1 MPGEPLSSLWAHRQF
16 VRFWLAR
23 MGGITAGQM
32 LMVAVA
38 WQIYDISS
46 SSSAWDLGL
55 VGLFQFVPALVMTLP
70 AGHVADRL
78 RRGRIFA
85 ACMAAQAAVAFLLV
99 AATQGGLASRELIFR
114 VSVMLGVA
122 RQST

>member
-23 MGGITAGQM
+23 LGGITASQM

-46 SSSAWDLGL
+46 SAWDMGL
-55 VGLFQFVPALVMTLP
+55 VGLFQFVPALVMSLP

-78 RRGRIFA
+78 HRGRIFA
-85 ACMAAQAAVAFLLV
+85 DCMAAQAALARLLV
-99 AATQGGLASRELIFR
+99 AGTQGGLA
-114 VSVMLGVA
+114 
-122 RQST
+122 